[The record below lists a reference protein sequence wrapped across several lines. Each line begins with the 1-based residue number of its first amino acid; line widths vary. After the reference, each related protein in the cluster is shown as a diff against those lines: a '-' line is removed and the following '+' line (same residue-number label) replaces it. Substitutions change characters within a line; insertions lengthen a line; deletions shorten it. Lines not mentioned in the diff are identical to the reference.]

1 MLQHSAPPARCVSSH
16 VRTRGAFASHDLR
29 CRWSLRRAVSGP
41 RPLSV
46 TWRRRWDLQCRCA
59 FTRTATM
66 RYCCGLLRG
75 GTFVVRRRR
84 LLLSDALTIF
94 LCVCVSRLF
103 LLPWL
108 PASGWS
114 NCPTCPQVR
123 GCRVARRRR
132 VPRRRPLRPA
142 RHSSARIRRRV
153 KRRAAE
159 ATRGFEGCASGR
171 FAECAQGFTYWRA
184 HSRVS
189 MLLSLLS
196 LRRSLTAHHGLWF
209 DRHGH
214 NYHLSFHCRPRS
226 QPWRAF

>member
-94 LCVCVSRLF
+94 LCVCVCPVCFFCLGF
-103 LLPWL
+103 PLPV
-108 PASGWS
+108 G
-114 NCPTCPQVR
+114 PTAPL
-123 GCRVARRRR
+123 ARRYVDAALRGAAGYPDGDR
-132 VPRRRPLRPA
+132 FVQRDTALRAFADELSAAPPRRHVGLRGVLPVGSPNA
-142 RHSSARIRRRV
+142 RKASLIGVLTHVFQCCYPSCLCAAR
-153 KRRAAE
+153 
-159 ATRGFEGCASGR
+159 
-171 FAECAQGFTYWRA
+171 
-184 HSRVS
+184 
-189 MLLSLLS
+189 
-196 LRRSLTAHHGLWF
+196 
-209 DRHGH
+209 
-214 NYHLSFHCRPRS
+214 
-226 QPWRAF
+226 